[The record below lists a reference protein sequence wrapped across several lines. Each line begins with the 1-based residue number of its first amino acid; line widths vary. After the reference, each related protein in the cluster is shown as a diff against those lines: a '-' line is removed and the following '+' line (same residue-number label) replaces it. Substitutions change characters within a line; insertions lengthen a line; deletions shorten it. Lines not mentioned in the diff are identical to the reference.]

1 MFHFHIECEELTLL
15 CSFYQNPLDSFCYE
29 YSWLSSSHTSCLVP
43 LSERAA
49 VWEVVA
55 SLQASLIYP
64 GTWGFCKRDAVQI
77 MSAPHRLLLLCNPG
91 GFSVHQGSFRCVRWW
106 LQGFA
111 VRGGE
116 SLREE
121 GRGGGWGRERKE
133 SCVASLG
140 FYCVSWCVTWQ
151 NLLKSHCFGAVCVG
165 WVQIWTFMFC
175 MISGYYIAF
184 FSSCHSHCPEFP
196 FIPVRMT
203 RSLSPLREVPK
214 NGPFGRPFMIKPVL
228 PHEEF

>member
-1 MFHFHIECEELTLL
+1 MFHFHIECEEPTLL
-15 CSFYQNPLDSFCYE
+15 CSLDQNPLDSFCYE
-29 YSWLSSSHTSCLVP
+29 YSWLSSSLTSCLVP

-55 SLQASLIYP
+55 SLPASLIYP
-64 GTWGFCKRDAVQI
+64 GTWGFCQRDAVQI

-91 GFSVHQGSFRCVRWW
+91 GFSVHQGSFRCVRWR

-140 FYCVSWCVTWQ
+140 FYCVHWCVTWQ
-151 NLLKSHCFGAVCVG
+151 NMLKSHCFGAVCVCRLG
-165 WVQIWTFMFC
+165 ANIDLHVLYDLRLLHRIFFFMSFPLPR
-175 MISGYYIAF
+175 ISFHPCSKDKI
-184 FSSCHSHCPEFP
+184 
-196 FIPVRMT
+196 
-203 RSLSPLREVPK
+203 SLPA
-214 NGPFGRPFMIKPVL
+214 
-228 PHEEF
+228 